1 VQTDGTGETG
11 EKVRH
16 RQDMAQT
23 LKIIHGFT
31 KEIHKFLTRME
42 DCLRQG
48 WQQNFIQK
56 HERTYM

>member
-11 EKVRH
+11 EKIRH

-42 DCLRQG
+42 ECLRQG

-56 HERTYM
+56 H